1 MNQQPTIFIFKLRQ
15 NIQLE
20 GDLTLAKMELDAF
33 VPGGVSAVH
42 DIREL
47 ITTVPALQLFSDLT
61 TIESHVR
68 KNGIQAYIAYQEPM
82 SLLHQLILRL
92 SFVQV
97 IYGVTQAT
105 EQTHIFLHELKQ
117 ATGPVIVSHLCEHD
131 LVICAIPHYTLIEL
145 SDVIARRSENAVE
158 TVQNVRDILK
168 ALTGRPIH
176 QNALKFAHN
185 VLSAQSTTSHLSHD
199 LHYYKAKF
207 FPRLVRST
215 LNVCAQR
222 VGNGDHRVL
231 DNFAGSGTTLLEA
244 AILGMPSI
252 GVDID
257 PLSTAI
263 ARAKMAIWQLPDH
276 VFAAEAERVIQSL
289 NHQTSRQLDLFASVQ
304 SHPSSEQI
312 AFPHWLMKNRRMT
325 SETANILSAEIG
337 RVRTA
342 VAMSDPTVRDIFQI
356 FMSDAIA
363 RKIRMRFLGT
373 GVGRFSLTFA
383 RETIPR
389 LFMQAVRKYVK
400 VLAAYQVLRESI
412 HLNFADTAVLEADTR
427 SLPDAIG
434 TFDILLTSPPYLP
447 AASGRES
454 YAMARAPSL
463 IATGLRTHQEVDALI
478 DESVGSMSNG
488 KIRLEELTDE
498 EQQIVTWLQQD
509 ELRAIKAT
517 PTARYF
523 LDMRQTFLEMF
534 RVLRPGA
541 IAVVVSGKQSTFY
554 EFSSRKPLYVVH
566 SAELLA
572 EEARRAGFEVESL
585 LDVKLQKSNRN
596 ARPRSL
602 DDYYETLIVLRR

>member
-1 MNQQPTIFIFKLRQ
+1 MSQQQTIFIFKLRQ
-15 NIQLE
+15 NIRLE
-20 GDLTLAKMELDAF
+20 GDVTLAKMELEAF
-33 VPGGVSAVH
+33 VTGGISPVN
-42 DIREL
+42 DFKEL
-47 ITTVPALQLFSDLT
+47 VTTFPALQTFSGLT
-61 TIESHVR
+61 ALESHVR
-68 KNGIQAYIAYQEPM
+68 RNGTQAYIAYQQPF
-82 SLLHQLILRL
+82 SLLRQLILRM
-92 SFVQV
+92 SFVQA
-97 IYGVTQAT
+97 IYAITQET
-105 EQTHIFLHELKQ
+105 EPAQIFLGELRQ
-117 ATGPVIVSHLCEHD
+117 EVGAVITSHLYEHT
-131 LVICAIPHYTLIEL
+131 LLIHAIPHYALIEL
-145 SDVIARRSENAVE
+145 SEVIARRSENAVE
-158 TVQNVRDILK
+158 TTRNIRDVLK
-168 ALTGRPIH
+168 ALTGQSINQH
-176 QNALKFAHN
+176 VLQLANSA
-185 VLSAQSTTSHLSHD
+185 LSAQTTTSHLSHD

-222 VGNGDHRVL
+222 IGNGNHRVL

-257 PLSTAI
+257 PLSVAI
-263 ARAKMAIWQLPDH
+263 AQAKMTIWQLPDH
-276 VFAAEAERVIQSL
+276 LFAAEAERVIQTL
-289 NHQTSRQLDLFASVQ
+289 NHQTSGQLELFTSAQ
-304 SHPSSEQI
+304 ATLSSMPI
-312 AFPHWLMKNRRMT
+312 IFPHWLMKNRRMT
-325 SETANILSAEIG
+325 SEIAGILSAEIC

-342 VAMSDPTVRDIFQI
+342 IANCDPAVRDIFRI
-356 FMSDAIA
+356 FLSDAIA

-383 RETIPR
+383 KETIPR
-389 LFMQAVRKYVK
+389 LFMQALRKYVK
-400 VLAAYQVLRESI
+400 VLAAYCILRESI
-412 HLNFADTAVLEADTR
+412 HLYFAEASVFEADART
-427 SLPDAIG
+427 LPDAIG

-463 IATGLRTHQEVDALI
+463 IATGLRTSQEVDALI
-478 DESVGSMSNG
+478 DDSVGSMGNG
-488 KIRLEELTDE
+488 EIRSEELTDE
-498 EQQIVTWLQQD
+498 EQKIMTWLQQD
-509 ELRAIKAT
+509 ALRAIKAA

-554 EFSSRKPLYVVH
+554 EFSSRKPLYVVS